1 MQFHLVYGVVGMAA
15 MPYFVLIE
23 LLGPVIEGLGYISFF
38 FLLAMGAVDLDM
50 APLFFIAAFF
60 YGVMFSVGAVLL
72 EEISFKR
79 YPKLRHLILLIS
91 FGVIENFGYRQMT
104 MWWRLMGFWDYFRGK
119 QSWGA
124 MQRKGFNTPTPKR
137 RVPAH

>member
-1 MQFHLVYGVVGMAA
+1 MAA

-38 FLLAMGAVDLDM
+38 FLLAMGSVDLDM
-50 APLFFIAAFF
+50 ALLFFIAAFF

-91 FGVIENFGYRQMT
+91 IGVIENFGYRQMT

-137 RVPAH
+137 QVPAH